1 MSAIVS
7 HEQFS
12 RLRPLAAV
20 RREKHVLEK
29 DVSPVAASKLGLQ
42 CMFRLSAQRLGVK
55 NTCLKKI
62 EPGCCKQTRALGV
75 RRGWRNAP
83 QVELNFVVEA
93 E

>member
-1 MSAIVS
+1 MNN
-7 HEQFS
+7 
-12 RLRPLAAV
+12 
-20 RREKHVLEK
+20 
-29 DVSPVAASKLGLQ
+29 
-42 CMFRLSAQRLGVK
+42 FRDYDRSQRLGVK
-55 NTCLKKI
+55 NMRLKKI